1 MDEGTPTLLEAKT
14 SVILFFSKK
23 ASKDACTVLWIGAGR
38 DYGNTTKCI
47 YWYLKLKKKKN
58 QQTKTNPTKKKNV
71 AIFLIFL
78 RPNKHLH
85 DVIQFCE
92 IHFERLIW
100 SYWLT
105 AVRSESF

>member
-23 ASKDACTVLWIGAGR
+23 ASKDACTVLWIGGGR

-47 YWYLKLKKKKN
+47 YWYLKLKNKKLLYFS
-58 QQTKTNPTKKKNV
+58 
-71 AIFLIFL
+71 IL

-85 DVIQFCE
+85 DVIQFCKV
-92 IHFERLIW
+92 HFERLIW

>member
-47 YWYLKLKKKKN
+47 YWYLKLKIKKKRTNKN
-58 QQTKTNPTKKKNV
+58 QKKPKPTEKKKKKSCY
-71 AIFLIFL
+71 I
-78 RPNKHLH
+78 
-85 DVIQFCE
+85 
-92 IHFERLIW
+92 
-100 SYWLT
+100 S
-105 AVRSESF
+105 